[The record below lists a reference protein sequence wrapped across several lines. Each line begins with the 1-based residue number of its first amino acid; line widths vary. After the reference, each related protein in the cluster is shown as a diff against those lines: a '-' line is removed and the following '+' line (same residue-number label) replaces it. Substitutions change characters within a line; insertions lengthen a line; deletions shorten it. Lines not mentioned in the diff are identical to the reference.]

1 MFYTGRLEYAGLGKR
16 AAAKIIDFIIVYGVI
31 LAFIAG
37 VSDMMQKA
45 PQAVQVG
52 VFFSTYF
59 FMVGFNAAFLERFG
73 ATPGK
78 LLLKL
83 KVVRPDGERLTPGR
97 AFGRACAELL
107 SSVFIPLFIGYF
119 IAAGDAE
126 KRTVHDRIADTRVVT
141 R

>member
-1 MFYTGRLEYAGLGKR
+1 MFYPERIEYAGFGKR
-16 AAAKIIDFIIVYGVI
+16 AAAKIIDFVIVYGVI

-45 PQAVQVG
+45 PVAVQAG
-52 VFFSTYF
+52 VFISTYF
-59 FMVGFNAAFLERFG
+59 FMIGYNAAFLERFG

-83 KVVRPDGERLTPGR
+83 KVIRPDGERLTPGR

-107 SSVFIPLFIGYF
+107 TNFIPLYIGYF

>member
-1 MFYTGRLEYAGLGKR
+1 MFYAGRLEYAGLGKR
-16 AAAKIIDFIIVYGVI
+16 AGAKIIDFVIVYGVI

-37 VSDMMQKA
+37 VSDMMEKA
-45 PQAVQVG
+45 PEAVQVG

-59 FMVGFNAAFLERFG
+59 FMIGYHAAFLERFG

-78 LLLKL
+78 LILKL
-83 KVVRPDGERLTPGR
+83 KVVRSDGERLTPGR

-107 SSVFIPLFIGYF
+107 TNFIPLYIGYF

-126 KRTVHDRIADTRVVT
+126 KRTVHDRIADTRVIISE
-141 R
+141 